1 MKRLEASIPNEQR
14 RGDRCARV
22 RRAAPWTGE
31 FGRHGDRRNGALVLA
46 LMTAA
51 VFSAGA
57 RRSSAQIYTRTNERG
72 VVEATDVPERPGDY
86 KLAYPK
92 RLGVVIHSPGFRLRP
107 SSHSA
112 FNDHIAEAAGLHG
125 VDIGLVRA
133 VIQTESQ
140 FDDRAVSSVGA
151 QGLMQLMPAT
161 ARRFGVLDAFDPRQ
175 NILGGVRYLRLL
187 LDMFRG
193 DVVLATAA
201 YNAGE
206 NAVLRYR
213 GVPPYRET
221 IGYVRKIQALLA
233 GRALQPAVTTAALNP
248 GATLASAATP
258 GSALPSTGAAA
269 TRPRAAATPKPKPRT
284 FYRWTDDKGVPHMSD
299 SPPAGGAR
307 YVAFKSG
314 D

>member
-1 MKRLEASIPNEQR
+1 
-14 RGDRCARV
+14 
-22 RRAAPWTGE
+22 
-31 FGRHGDRRNGALVLA
+31 
-46 LMTAA
+46 MTVSA
-51 VFSAGA
+51 FSADQ
-57 RRSSAQIYTRTNERG
+57 RQSAAQVYTRTNAKG

-86 KLAYPK
+86 TLAYPK
-92 RLGVVIHSPGFRLRP
+92 RLGVVIHSPEFRLRP

-125 VDIGLVRA
+125 VDVGLVRA
-133 VIQTESQ
+133 VIQIESQ
-140 FDDRAVSSVGA
+140 FDARAVSSVGA

-161 ARRFGVLDAFDPRQ
+161 ARRFGVRDAFDPRQ

-193 DVVLATAA
+193 DIVLATAA
-201 YNAGE
+201 FNAGE

-213 GVPPYRET
+213 GIPPYRET

-233 GRALQPAVTTAALNP
+233 GRTSPPQVTTAALP
-248 GATLASAATP
+248 AT
-258 GSALPSTGAAA
+258 AAA
-269 TRPRAAATPKPKPRT
+269 ASRQQRAAVVPKPKPRT